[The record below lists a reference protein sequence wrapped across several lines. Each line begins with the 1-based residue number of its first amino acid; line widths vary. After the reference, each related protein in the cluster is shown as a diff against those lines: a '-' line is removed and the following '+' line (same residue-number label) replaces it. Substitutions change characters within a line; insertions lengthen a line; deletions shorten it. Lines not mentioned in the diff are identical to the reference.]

1 MRTGA
6 LRAGGRPSNTG
17 EVTMAEAE
25 SPEKDAQRESVLGSN
40 VSDRP
45 TRDDSLGFKPYVAAI
60 KDFLTNDSTRGP
72 LTLSVEGEWGT
83 GKSSFMQQLAAA
95 LGEGHGKVV
104 EFNAWRHEKFDALW
118 AAFVLKFVE
127 DLSRQMSWPR
137 RWLAE
142 LRLAWIRYDWK
153 AGWFNSLLFLTGAAF
168 FALAIG
174 LTVIYLTT
182 GGWQNILRLARS
194 GDILKAIGLTGG
206 FAGSVVSFLY
216 ILKKA
221 LSLAV
226 TPLTIDLR
234 KYLDMPDY
242 RGNCSFIERFHRD
255 FSRVVKIYAGRG
267 KKVFVLIDDLD
278 RCEVPRAAELMQAI
292 NLMIS
297 DTSELFFIIGMD
309 REKIAAGLAVKFEKL
324 LPYLASRETP
334 GRDEAREAPDPLSGL
349 EYGYNFVEKFIQLPF
364 LVPQPSR
371 ENFRRFISTLDG
383 GPGGLQGPD
392 EEAVSE
398 RPDLVE
404 ILNDRDSPR
413 FKNIVLTV
421 APALDFNPR
430 RIKQFVNLFRLKAH
444 IASRTGLFARP
455 DPGSPYVPLTLERL
469 GKFVALMLRWPLLA
483 SDLAADRTLLDILQR
498 IAWGE
503 TETTTSRWASKPKL
517 IGLLREGFEMRE
529 DNDGRQVVV
538 DPAGAPGNIYSV
550 LGMDIEKLL
559 QVSPLR
565 KQGTVK
571 DMRAGKEEVPSY
583 QSVEPSDI
591 DRGSFRED
599 YGYEAEFEEKRKM
612 K

>member
-1 MRTGA
+1 
-6 LRAGGRPSNTG
+6 
-17 EVTMAEAE
+17 MAEAE
-25 SPEKDAQRESVLGSN
+25 FPQKEAQTESVLGSN

-45 TRDDSLGFKPYVAAI
+45 TKDDSLGFKPYVAAI
-60 KDFLTNDSTRGP
+60 RDFLTNDSTRGP

-83 GKSSFMQQLAAA
+83 GKSSFMQQLAEA
-95 LGEGHGKVV
+95 LGEDHGKVV
-104 EFNAWRHEKFDALW
+104 EFNAWRHEKLDALW

-127 DLSRQMSWPR
+127 DLSRKMSWQHR
-137 RWLAE
+137 ALAG
-142 LRLAWIRYDWK
+142 LRLAWIRYDGK

-174 LTVIYLTT
+174 LTVIYLMT
-182 GGWQNILRLARS
+182 GGWESILRLARS

-221 LSLAV
+221 FNLAV
-226 TPLTIDLR
+226 TPLAIDLR

-242 RGNCSFIERFHRD
+242 RGCCSFIERFHRD
-255 FSRVVKIYAGRG
+255 FSRVVKIYADRG

-297 DTSELFFIIGMD
+297 DASELFFIIGMD

-324 LPYLASRETP
+324 LPYLASRETA
-334 GRDEAREAPDPLSGL
+334 GRDQAQKTPDPLSGL
-349 EYGYNFVEKFIQLPF
+349 EYGYNFVEKFVQLPF

-371 ENFRRFISTLDG
+371 TNFRKFMSTLDG
-383 GPGGLQGPD
+383 APDSSEGPD

-404 ILNDRDSPR
+404 IVNDKDSPR
-413 FKNIVLTV
+413 FKGIVLTV

-444 IASRTGLFARP
+444 IASRTGLFTQT

-469 GKFVALMLRWPLLA
+469 GKFVALILRWPLLA
-483 SDLAADRTLLDILQR
+483 NDLAADHTLLDTLQR

-503 TETTTSRWASKPKL
+503 TESTTSRWASKPKL
-517 IGLLREGFEMRE
+517 IGLLQEGFEMRE
-529 DNDGRQVVV
+529 DYNGKRMVV
-538 DPAGAPGNIYSV
+538 DLAGAPGNIYSL
-550 LGMDIEKLL
+550 LGMDIGKLL

-565 KQGTVK
+565 KQRTVK
-571 DMRAGKEEVPSY
+571 DTYAEKEEASSY
-583 QSVEPSDI
+583 RPVETPDI
-591 DRGSFRED
+591 DGASFRED
-599 YGYEAEFEEKRKM
+599 HDYESKLKEKYRLK
-612 K
+612 